1 MKKNHNI
8 FEIHCIKIRELHRS
22 LTYQLIKADDKTY
35 IYHPAIA
42 HSIPKIDCK
51 MIFICHKNKNNIY
64 EVHSIFNITDG
75 TKIIQNKLMRM
86 FFGFIGLMTI
96 VPFFLIVPF
105 VLDQSQWGYIF
116 AAIALILWIALVIW
130 QSSKSY
136 IDYKDHKEIIKT
148 ILSFDVLKD
157 TEILKE
163 NLHHYDVKIFISDD
177 F

>member
-8 FEIHCIKIRELHRS
+8 FEVHCIKIQELYRN
-22 LTYQLIKADDKTY
+22 LTHQLIKADDKTY

-42 HSIPKIDCK
+42 NFIPKIDCK

-64 EVHSIFNITDG
+64 EVHSLFNITDG
-75 TKIIQNKLMRM
+75 TKIIQKKLLRM

-105 VLDQSQWGYIF
+105 ILDQSRTGDIC
-116 AAIALILWIALVIW
+116 ATVALSLWIGLVVW
-130 QSSKSY
+130 QSYKSY
-136 IDYKDHKEIIKT
+136 IDYKDHRQIIKT
-148 ILSFDVLKD
+148 ILSFGA
-157 TEILKE
+157 LKE
-163 NLHHYDVKIFISDD
+163 TKTIKQNLLNYDGKIFISND